1 MNAVLKTVLW
11 GLFRRIFPAAAALT
25 AGSALLM
32 LAAAGHVFDLVLGL
46 ACCLVG
52 AFCLASPLAE
62 LGALLWDRLLWS
74 KSYYDKPQPMYGIPQ
89 ARRAKG
95 RFGEAL
101 AEYETILAAHPD
113 EVRPHLAMVEIAL
126 LDLRDPALA
135 HALYERGRERLKK
148 PEDKEA
154 LARVY
159 AETLT
164 RLDPKPAAPRLE
176 LPGPKPVARTVR
188 TANLLRS
195 T

>member
-1 MNAVLKTVLW
+1 MNLVLKSLLW

-25 AGSALLM
+25 AGSVLLM
-32 LAAAGHVFDLVLGL
+32 RAAEGQTFDLILGL
-46 ACCLVG
+46 ACCVVG
-52 AFCLASPLAE
+52 ALCLAVPLAE
-62 LGALLWDRLLWS
+62 LGALLWDRLIWS

-89 ARRAKG
+89 AQRAKG

-101 AEYETILAAHPD
+101 AEYETILAAHPG

-126 LDLRDPALA
+126 VDLRDPALA
-135 HALYERGRERLKK
+135 HALYERGRERLKN
-148 PEDKEA
+148 EADREA

-176 LPGPKPVARTVR
+176 IPAPKAAP
-188 TANLLRS
+188 
-195 T
+195 

>member
-1 MNAVLKTVLW
+1 MNLVLKTILW
-11 GLFRRIFPAAAALT
+11 GLFRRLVPAAAALA

-32 LAAAGHVFDLVLGL
+32 RAADGRPFDLVFGL

-52 AFCLASPLAE
+52 AFCLAHPLAE

-89 ARRAKG
+89 AQRAKG

-101 AEYETILAAHPD
+101 AAYETILAAHPH

-126 LDLRDPALA
+126 VDLRDPALA
-135 HALYERGRERLKK
+135 HALYERGRDRLKNAA
-148 PEDKEA
+148 DREA

-164 RLDPKPAAPRLE
+164 RLEAKPAAKRLE
-176 LPGPKPVARTVR
+176 LPAPKSAP
-188 TANLLRS
+188 
-195 T
+195 